1 MTFQQT
7 WLPFL
12 YLYGVGGIA
21 FFLGL
26 GLIIRT
32 KALRSSF
39 YEHKIWLGIL
49 LYGFFFYMAI
59 HAIFI
64 YLAMST

>member
-1 MTFQQT
+1 MIFQQT

-26 GLIIRT
+26 ALIVRT
-32 KALRSSF
+32 KALRRSF
-39 YEHKIWLGIL
+39 YQHKIWLGIL
-49 LYGFFFYMAI
+49 LYGFFFYMSI
-59 HAIFI
+59 HAVFI
-64 YLAMST
+64 YLAMGS